1 MKQYTSFQK
10 KVNNFVMDVTMK
22 RLHFGI
28 VGVGN
33 IAPLHALAIR
43 GLPEAELVAVATRDS
58 ERGRAFTKKY
68 GGVWQADYADL
79 LQQPD
84 VDVVVICTPHDL
96 HAPMTIAAA
105 QAGKHVLC
113 EKPMARTMAECDTM
127 VAACDR
133 AGVTLGVVFQS
144 RFEALSLQLKRLIDE
159 GTLGRIM
166 WNSANTI
173 WYRTNDYYSSGPWR
187 GTWAHEGGGV
197 LINQAIH
204 AIDLMLWLT
213 GMPDQVAAQTRT
225 LNHTI
230 EVEDGAI
237 ATLAYGENRLGLIQ
251 ATTVAYPGYAE
262 RLEVYGTCG
271 SAIYHKGEGRLE
283 WHLLD
288 PREDHVLETNISSG
302 AANPMDI
309 SAAGHAAVFQ
319 DFAEAIRQGR
329 RPLIDGLEGRRSVQ
343 VVEAIYQSAR
353 SGGAVTL
360 R

>member
-22 RLHFGI
+22 KLHFGI

-33 IAPLHALAIR
+33 IAPLHALAIQAV
-43 GLPEAELVAVATRDS
+43 PEAELVAVATRNAD
-58 ERGRAFTKKY
+58 RGRVFTEKY
-68 GGVWQADYADL
+68 GGRWYADYAEL
-79 LQQPD
+79 LQRPD
-84 VDVVVICTPHDL
+84 VDVVAICTPHDL
-96 HAPMTIAAA
+96 HAPMAIAAA
-105 QAGKHVLC
+105 QVGKQVLC
-113 EKPMARTMAECDTM
+113 EKPMARSTVECNAM
-127 VAACDR
+127 IAACER

-159 GTLGRIM
+159 GALGRIV

-173 WYRTNDYYSSGPWR
+173 WYRTDDYYLSGPWR
-187 GTWAHEGGGV
+187 GKWEHEGGGV

-213 GMPDQVAAQTRT
+213 GIPDRVTAQTRT
-225 LNHTI
+225 LNHAI
-230 EVEDGAI
+230 EVEDGA
-237 ATLAYGENRLGLIQ
+237 LAILEYADNRLGLIQ
-251 ATTVAYPGYAE
+251 ATTAAYPGYAE
-262 RLEVYGTCG
+262 RLEIYGTRG

-288 PREDHVLETNISSG
+288 PREDHVLEANISSG

-309 SAAGHAAVFQ
+309 TAAGHIAVFQ

-329 RPLIDGLEGRRSVQ
+329 RPAIDGIEGRRSIE
-343 VVEAIYQSAR
+343 VVEAIYQTR
-353 SGGAVTL
+353 KL
-360 R
+360 